1 MDASASSYP
10 VGVNVFDTV
19 ADQDHLVTCIEG
31 SAIFDAVAGT
41 TYLLMFAD
49 IDGDTTNGGDLAV
62 TLDVA
67 PAPIAVSLT
76 VDGTARLSNN
86 GAIVTVSG
94 TIACNRSAEFA
105 EVDAFLTQT
114 VGRFKVVGFGFSEA
128 SCGPSPT
135 AWSLDVS
142 GDTGRFGGGAIDA
155 QISAFACD
163 AFSCGDAFVQTTVRA
178 RR

>member
-1 MDASASSYP
+1 MKRMTLLAVVLAVMLAPAAASAHPLGNFTTNHYSRI
-10 VGVNVFDTV
+10 V
-19 ADQDHLVTCIEG
+19 ASGDRIYVLYVLDLAEIPTFQG
-31 SAIFDAVAGT
+31 KQAGG
-41 TYLLMFAD
+41 
-49 IDGDTTNGGDLAV
+49 IDGA
-62 TLDVA
+62 A
-67 PAPIAVSLT
+67 YARRIASHVSLT

-114 VGRFKVVGFGFSEA
+114 VGRFKVVGFGFSET

-142 GDTGRFGGGAIDA
+142 GDTGRFEIGRA
-155 QISAFACD
+155 
-163 AFSCGDAFVQTTVRA
+163 SCRERV
-178 RR
+178 